1 MLLSLPFRLLKSLSN
16 DFQSKLTPELK
27 RLSRDNVPL
36 RVEDVAPQLQALETT
51 FGRAQWQMDTTH
63 GTWRFLQGVMAST
76 RPHFWWSLLY
86 ILINTVLVAA
96 PALLIEQI
104 MGRFDAIKAD
114 PGAPLHVALLL
125 AFPMTIYVT
134 NVSFRRYVQAFSEA
148 HVLQKSALML
158 EFSRKWY
165 RLDPRVRDELPQGN
179 VQNLMHVDVPAVSH
193 CVERLVDALLV
204 VGHIAVAALMLWRY
218 LGATAAIGLL
228 LMGCSVPVLHY
239 IVRETTKRQ
248 NDLLAARDARIDV
261 FSQILAA
268 IKVIKLSGWSDV
280 FLNRTRKVRDTE
292 VGRLI
297 AVMLLQTRA
306 SLVFSSAGLLVATV
320 TYGVHIL
327 RGGELNA
334 AMLLPTLLI
343 FRSLE
348 FPFMVLSD
356 VAGTLAQTQVSA
368 RRLLEFFNLK
378 DAVVL
383 PTANASTQPNAGDY
397 ANLDSLQK
405 PALQVR
411 DLVFAATPGR
421 TILNNISFT
430 LKAGQSL
437 AIVGPVG
444 AGKTVL
450 LRALLSEITANS
462 GSVQWSAPPR
472 FAYCPQEAFVA
483 SGTLRDNLTLY
494 GAAHDHTLQSEARL
508 QQALQVAH
516 LAQDVAQW
524 PAGLN
529 TEIGERGLN
538 LSGGQRQRL
547 SLARAALHGPTAV
560 VLDDPF
566 SALDVATESRIAD
579 DLLFGQWAGQTR
591 ICVTHRL
598 AHIARFDRVL
608 FIDADG
614 SAQFGSL
621 EALRASSPR
630 FANFLRIELQGHSD
644 QHLVMGQLQS
654 HTGDLAEKEERLT
667 GKEGQAAGR
676 VAASVWRDM
685 LRTLGTCCWEGR
697 PRWGVVVAF
706 GLVLVASALPLS
718 QQVLVSRMTGVDPM
732 SPAVFFAAFAALTL
746 LILVVSYVA
755 QANFRRTCARAAQRV
770 HDKMLAGVMGSPL
783 RFFETTPSGRLLNR
797 FSADIQQLDVELAGR
812 GFRFTQGAAF
822 VVASVVGL
830 VGVAPFAVL
839 PFLVMTYV
847 AVHFSKLYGV
857 AVRENARLASVTRSP
872 VFSLFNDGL
881 RGHATL
887 RAFGREAHIIHQ
899 FDAANRLNLNT
910 ELRRWD
916 LSYWISMR
924 LTLVSCALMTCLLV
938 PVALAGRSAWWPEM
952 GAGTAGLL
960 LSLALGLM
968 AQIERTCREFFGLT
982 SVLVPWERCQQWAQL
997 PAEENEKAYPQLPA
1011 SWPTKGRIEFQGA
1024 CLRYAPDLPAIVED
1038 ATFTVAAH
1046 HHVALLGRTGAGKST
1061 VLLALLRT
1069 LTVER
1074 GAILVDGVNIANIRH
1089 ARLRQAIAYVPQ
1101 DPVLFLGPLRDSI
1114 DVTDEFS
1121 DADITLALGKI
1132 GLDNFVS
1139 SLPLGLATPLEEGG
1153 RNISA
1158 GQRQLIC
1165 LARALLS
1172 KSRIVLMDEATASV
1186 DLETDELIRA
1196 AIQKHLR
1203 GTTILLIAHRP
1214 SSLALCD
1221 QWIRVEQGRTTVVD
1235 REASENVQAKPASG
1249 PLKNCAS
1256 NHSL

>member
-1 MLLSLPFRLLKSLSN
+1 MWFSFPSRLLRSLAD
-16 DFQSKLTPELK
+16 DFQSQLTPELK
-27 RLSRDNVPL
+27 RLARENVPL
-36 RVEDVAPQLQALETT
+36 RREDITPELEKLEMTY
-51 FGRAQWQMDTTH
+51 GRAQWRTDTTH
-63 GTWRFLQGVMAST
+63 GIWPFLRGVMAST
-76 RPHFWWSLLY
+76 RPHFWRSMWY
-86 ILINTVLVAA
+86 MLINTVSVAA
-96 PALLIEQI
+96 PALLIEQV
-104 MGRFDAIKAD
+104 MTRFDAIKAD
-114 PGAPLHVALLL
+114 PAAPLHLALLFG
-125 AFPMTIYVT
+125 FPLTIYVT
-134 NVSFRRYVQAFSEA
+134 NVSFRRYLQAFSQA

-158 EFSRKWY
+158 EFSRKWF
-165 RLDPRVRDELPQGN
+165 RMDPRVRDELPQGN
-179 VQNLMHVDVPAVSH
+179 IQNLMHVDVPAVSH

-204 VGHIAVAALMLWRY
+204 VVHIGVAALLLWRY
-218 LGATAAIGLL
+218 LGATAAIGLS
-228 LMGCSVPVLHY
+228 LMALSVPVLHY
-239 IVRETTKRQ
+239 IVRETTRRQ

-268 IKVIKLSGWSDV
+268 IKVIKLSGWSDL
-280 FLNRTRKVRDTE
+280 FLTRTRKVRDTE
-292 VGRLI
+292 VVRLI
-297 AVMLLQTRA
+297 GVMLLQTRA

-327 RGGELNA
+327 RGGELSA

-356 VAGTLAQTQVSA
+356 VAGVLAQTQVSA

-378 DAVVL
+378 DGAAQ
-383 PTANASTQPNAGDY
+383 PTPETA
-397 ANLDSLQK
+397 QK
-405 PALQVR
+405 PTLQVQ
-411 DLVFAATPGR
+411 DLVFAATPGQ
-421 TILNNISFT
+421 TILNDISFT
-430 LKAGQSL
+430 LEAGQSL

-450 LRALLSEITANS
+450 LRALLSEIAPDS
-462 GSVQWSAPPR
+462 GHVRWTTPPR
-472 FAYCPQEAFVA
+472 FAYCPQEPFVA

-494 GAAHDHTLQSEARL
+494 GVWHDKSHLQR
-508 QQALQVAH
+508 ALQLAH

-524 PAGLN
+524 PAGLD

-547 SLARAALHGPTAV
+547 SLARAALHSPNVV

-566 SALDVATESRIAD
+566 SALDVATETRIAD
-579 DLLFGQWAGQTR
+579 DLLFGEWAGQTR

-614 SAQFGSL
+614 SAQFGTL

-630 FANFLRIELQGHSD
+630 FSNFLRIELQGHAD
-644 QHLVMGQLQS
+644 QHVVMEQLK
-654 HTGDLAEKEERLT
+654 GDTSTLAEKEERLT
-667 GKEGQAAGR
+667 GKEGQAAGH
-676 VAASVWRDM
+676 VLASVWKDM
-685 LRTLGTCCWEGR
+685 LRTLGSCCWDGR
-697 PRWGVVVAF
+697 PRWGLVVAF
-706 GLVLVASALPLS
+706 GLVLVASALPLL
-718 QQVLVSRMTGVDPM
+718 QQVLVSRMTGVHPL
-732 SPAVFFAAFAALTL
+732 SPAIFFATFAALTL
-746 LILVVSYVA
+746 TILVVSYIA

-770 HDKMLAGVMGSPL
+770 HDTMLAGVMGSPL

-812 GFRFTQGAAF
+812 GFRFTQGATF
-822 VVASVVGL
+822 IVASVIGL
-830 VGVAPFAVL
+830 IAVAPFAVL
-839 PFLVMTYV
+839 PFVVMTAV
-847 AVHFSKLYGV
+847 AVQFSKLYGV

-887 RAFGREAHIIHQ
+887 RAFGREAAITEQ
-899 FDAANRLNLNT
+899 FDVANRLHLNT

-924 LTLVSCALMTCLLV
+924 LTMVSCTLMALLLL
-938 PVALAGRSAWWPEM
+938 PVALGGRSMWLPEI

-960 LSLALGLM
+960 LSLAFGLM

-982 SVLVPWERCQQWAQL
+982 AVLVPWERCQQWAQL
-997 PAEENEKAYPQLPA
+997 PAEENEKKVVSVVPA
-1011 SWPTKGRIEFQGA
+1011 TWPTEGRIEFQGA
-1024 CLRYAPDLPAIVED
+1024 CLRYAPELPAIVED
-1038 ATFTVAAH
+1038 ATFTVPAH
-1046 HHVALLGRTGAGKST
+1046 SHVALLGRTGAGKST

-1074 GAILVDGVNIANIRH
+1074 GVILIDGVNIAEVPH
-1089 ARLRQAIAYVPQ
+1089 GRLRQAIAYVPQ

-1114 DVTDEFS
+1114 DVTGAFS
-1121 DADITLALGKI
+1121 DADIHRALAQI
-1132 GLDNFVS
+1132 GLRDFVA

-1172 KSRIVLMDEATASV
+1172 QSRIILMDEATASV

-1203 GTTILLIAHRP
+1203 RTTILLIAHRP

-1221 QWIRVEQGRTTVVD
+1221 QWVRVEQGLTVVE
-1235 REASENVQAKPASG
+1235 R
-1249 PLKNCAS
+1249 
-1256 NHSL
+1256 

>member
-1 MLLSLPFRLLKSLSN
+1 MWLKLPSRLLQSLSD

-27 RLSRDNVPL
+27 RLARDNVPW
-36 RVEDVAPQLQALETT
+36 RMEDITPELQKLEASH
-51 FGRAQWQMDTTH
+51 GRARWHMDTRR
-63 GTWRFLQGVMAST
+63 GIWRFLRGVMAST
-76 RPHFWWSLLY
+76 RPHFWHSLVY
-86 ILINTVLVAA
+86 MLINTLGVAA
-96 PALLIEQI
+96 PPLLIEQV
-104 MGRFDAIKAD
+104 MTRFDAIKAD
-114 PGAPLHVALLL
+114 PAAPLHLALLS
-125 AFPMTIYVT
+125 AFPLTIYIT
-134 NVSFRRYVQAFSEA
+134 NVSFRRYLQAFSQA

-158 EFSRKWY
+158 EFSRKWF
-165 RLDPRVRDELPQGN
+165 RMDPRVRDELPQGN
-179 VQNLMHVDVPAVSH
+179 IQNLMHVDVPAVSH

-204 VGHIAVAALMLWRY
+204 VGHITVAALLLWRY
-218 LGATAAIGLL
+218 LGATAAIGLS
-228 LMGCSVPVLHY
+228 LMALSVPVLHY
-239 IVRETTKRQ
+239 LVRETTRRQ

-261 FSQILAA
+261 FSQIMAA
-268 IKVIKLSGWSDV
+268 IKVIKLSGWSEV
-280 FLNRTRKVRDTE
+280 FLARTRKVRDTE

-327 RGGELNA
+327 RGGEVNA

-356 VAGTLAQTQVSA
+356 VAGVLAQTQVSA
-368 RRLLEFFNLK
+368 RRLLAFFNLE
-378 DAVVL
+378 DGAAL
-383 PTANASTQPNAGDY
+383 PAASA
-397 ANLDSLQK
+397 AQK

-411 DLVFAATPGR
+411 NLVFAAAPGQ
-421 TILNNISFT
+421 TILNDISFT
-430 LKAGQSL
+430 LEAGQSL
-437 AIVGPVG
+437 AVVGPVG

-450 LRALLSEITANS
+450 LRALLSEIAPDS
-462 GSVQWSAPPR
+462 GSVQWSTPAR

-483 SGTLRDNLTLY
+483 SGTLRDNLELY
-494 GAAHDHTLQSEARL
+494 GAEHDLGEPSEAPLRR
-508 QQALQVAH
+508 ALQLAH
-516 LAQDVAQW
+516 MAQDVAQW
-524 PAGLN
+524 PAGLS

-547 SLARAALHGPTAV
+547 SLARAALHGPNAV

-566 SALDVATESRIAD
+566 SALDVATETRIAD
-579 DLLFGQWAGQTR
+579 DLLFGEWAGQLR

-608 FIDADG
+608 FIDANG
-614 SAQFGSL
+614 SAQFGTL
-621 EALRASSPR
+621 AALRASSGR
-630 FANFLRIELQGHSD
+630 FANFLRIELQGHAD
-644 QHLVMGQLQS
+644 QHLVMGHLQADKGS
-654 HTGDLAEKEERLT
+654 LAEKEERLT

-676 VAASVWRDM
+676 VLAAVWKDM
-685 LRTLGTCCWEGR
+685 LRTLGTCCWDGR
-697 PRWGVVVAF
+697 PRRGLVVAF

-718 QQVLVSRMTGVDPM
+718 QQVLVSRMTGAQPL
-732 SPAVFFAAFAALTL
+732 SPALFFIAFAALTL
-746 LILVVSYVA
+746 AILVVSYIA

-822 VVASVVGL
+822 IAASVLGL
-830 VGVAPFAVL
+830 IGVAPFAVL
-839 PFLVMTYV
+839 PFLLMACV
-847 AVHFSKLYGV
+847 ALQFSKLYGV

-887 RAFGREAHIIHQ
+887 RAFGREANIVAR

-924 LTLVSCALMTCLLV
+924 LTMVSCSLMALLML
-938 PVALAGRSAWWPEM
+938 PVALGGRSVWLPEI

-960 LSLALGLM
+960 LSLAFGLM
-968 AQIERTCREFFGLT
+968 SQIERSYREFFGLT
-982 SVLVPWERCQQWAQL
+982 AVLVPWERCQQWAQL
-997 PAEENEKAYPQLPA
+997 PAEENEKVYARVPGN
-1011 SWPTKGRIEFQGA
+1011 WPTAGRIEFRGA
-1024 CLRYAPDLPAIVED
+1024 CLRYAPELPVIVED
-1038 ATFTVAAH
+1038 ATFTVPAQS
-1046 HHVALLGRTGAGKST
+1046 HVALLGRTGAGKST

-1069 LTVER
+1069 LSVAR
-1074 GAILVDGVNIANIRH
+1074 GAILIDGVDIADVPH

-1114 DVTDEFS
+1114 DVTGEFS
-1121 DADITLALGKI
+1121 DADISLALVQI
-1132 GLDNFVS
+1132 GLGNFVAC
-1139 SLPLGLATPLEEGG
+1139 LPQGLATRLEEGG

-1172 KSRIVLMDEATASV
+1172 KSRIILMDEATASV

-1203 GTTILLIAHRP
+1203 NTTILLIAHRP
-1214 SSLALCD
+1214 SSLSLCD
-1221 QWIRVEQGRTTVVD
+1221 QWIRVERGRTILVE
-1235 REASENVQAKPASG
+1235 RELNPARHLSPDSG
-1249 PLKNCAS
+1249 ELM
-1256 NHSL
+1256 

>member
-1 MLLSLPFRLLKSLSN
+1 MLQSLAD

-27 RLSRDNVPL
+27 RLSRENVAL
-36 RVEDVAPQLQALETT
+36 RVEDVTPELQKLELTY
-51 FGRAQWQMDTTH
+51 GRAQWHMDTTH
-63 GTWRFLQGVMAST
+63 GTWRFLRGIMAST
-76 RPHFWWSLLY
+76 RPHFWRSLVY
-86 ILINTVLVAA
+86 MLINTLSVAA
-96 PALLIEQI
+96 PALLIEQV
-104 MGRFDAIKAD
+104 MTRFDAIKAD
-114 PGAPLHVALLL
+114 PGTPLHLALLL
-125 AFPMTIYVT
+125 AFPLSIYIT
-134 NVSFRRYVQAFSEA
+134 NVSFRRYLQAFSQA

-158 EFSRKWY
+158 EFSRKWF
-165 RLDPRVRDELPQGN
+165 RMDPRVRDELPQGN
-179 VQNLMHVDVPAVSH
+179 IQNLMHVDVPAVSH

-204 VGHIAVAALMLWRY
+204 VGHIGVAALLLWRY
-218 LGATAAIGLL
+218 LGATAAIGLS
-228 LMGCSVPVLHY
+228 LMALSVPVLHY
-239 IVRETTKRQ
+239 IVRETTRRQ
-248 NDLLAARDARIDV
+248 NELLAARDARIDV

-268 IKVIKLSGWSDV
+268 IKVIKLSGWSEV
-280 FLNRTRKVRDTE
+280 FLTRTRKVRDTE
-292 VGRLI
+292 VVRLI
-297 AVMLLQTRA
+297 GVMLLQTRA

-356 VAGTLAQTQVSA
+356 VAGVLAQTQVSA
-368 RRLLEFFNLK
+368 RRLLEFFTLTDGAASPEA
-378 DAVVL
+378 DA
-383 PTANASTQPNAGDY
+383 TH
-397 ANLDSLQK
+397 K

-411 DLVFAATPGR
+411 DLVFAATPGQ
-421 TILNNISFT
+421 TILNHISFSME
-430 LKAGQSL
+430 AGQSL

-444 AGKTVL
+444 VGKTVL
-450 LRALLSEITANS
+450 LRALLAEIAPDS
-462 GSVQWSAPPR
+462 GTVQWSTPPR

-494 GAAHDHTLQSEARL
+494 GAEHTSPGGTDPTGAPPLQR
-508 QQALQVAH
+508 ALQLAH

-524 PAGLN
+524 PAGLG

-547 SLARAALHGPTAV
+547 SLARAALHHPNAV
-560 VLDDPF
+560 LLDDPF
-566 SALDVATESRIAD
+566 SALDVATETRIAD
-579 DLLFGQWAGQTR
+579 ALLFGEWAGQLR

-614 SAQFGSL
+614 SAQFGTL
-621 EALRASSPR
+621 DELRTSSPR
-630 FANFLRIELQGHSD
+630 FANFLRIELQGHAD
-644 QHLVMGQLQS
+644 QQVVMGQLKADK
-654 HTGDLAEKEERLT
+654 GELAEKEENLT
-667 GKEGQAAGR
+667 GQEGRAAGH
-676 VAASVWRDM
+676 VLSSVWKDM
-685 LRTLGTCCWEGR
+685 LRTLGACCWDGR
-697 PRWGVVVAF
+697 PRWGLVVAF

-718 QQVLVSRMTGVDPM
+718 QQVLVSRMTGVHPLT
-732 SPAVFFAAFAALTL
+732 PAMFFAAFAALTL
-746 LILVVSYVA
+746 TILVVSYIA
-755 QANFRRTCARAAQRV
+755 QANFRRTCAHAAQRV
-770 HDKMLAGVMGSPL
+770 HDNMLAGVMGSPL

-822 VVASVVGL
+822 IVASVLGL
-830 VGVAPFAVL
+830 IAVAPFAVL
-839 PFLVMTYV
+839 PFVVMTTI
-847 AVHFSKLYGV
+847 AVQFSKLYGV

-887 RAFGREAHIIHQ
+887 RAFGREALITAQ

-924 LTLVSCALMTCLLV
+924 LTVVSCTLMALLLL
-938 PVALAGRSAWWPEM
+938 PVALGGRGIGLPEI

-960 LSLALGLM
+960 LALAFGLM

-997 PAEENEKAYPQLPA
+997 PAEENEKSYPAMPTI
-1011 SWPTKGRIEFQGA
+1011 WPTEGRIEFSGA
-1024 CLRYAPDLPAIVED
+1024 CLRYAPELPAIVED
-1038 ATFTVAAH
+1038 ATFTVPAH
-1046 HHVALLGRTGAGKST
+1046 SHVALLGRTGAGKST

-1069 LTVER
+1069 LSVER
-1074 GAILVDGVNIANIRH
+1074 GTILIDGVNIANVPH

-1114 DVTDEFS
+1114 DVTGQFS
-1121 DADITLALGKI
+1121 DADIHRALAQI
-1132 GLDNFVS
+1132 GLGNFVA

-1153 RNISA
+1153 RNISS

-1172 KSRIVLMDEATASV
+1172 QSRIILMDEATASV

-1203 GTTILLIAHRP
+1203 STTILLIAHRP

-1221 QWIRVEQGRTTVVD
+1221 QWVRVEQGRTVVVE
-1235 REASENVQAKPASG
+1235 RRSAGEWQAV
-1249 PLKNCAS
+1249 
-1256 NHSL
+1256 